1 MAIYYTRVKTF
12 SRTKQHSA
20 VAAAAYRG
28 ALCLTDTLTG
38 IVHNYQGRS
47 GVQRV
52 ICISPIGAPEWTEDP
67 QHLWNA
73 VEAAE
78 KRKDSTLAREFELAL
93 PHELSDDQR
102 WELALDVAR
111 KLVLRFQFAL
121 QVSMH
126 EPPKNADPRHY
137 YAHLLA
143 TTRRVDAQGLAQKTR
158 ELDGVING
166 KPQVEWIRATIA
178 QSINDHLR
186 QASDAERAALGAGQW
201 NVQPASPG
209 HLLSKLVKEFESAML
224 AQKRKDVTQ
233 PWSGSDD
240 SVVLN
245 NNDAVLAAWQKANN
259 APSQRLS

>member
-1 MAIYYTRVKTF
+1 MAIYHTRVKTF
-12 SRTKQHSA
+12 SRAKQHSA

-28 ALCLTDTLTG
+28 ALCLTDTRTG
-38 IVHNYQGRS
+38 IVHNYQTRS

-67 QHLWNA
+67 QQLWSA

-78 KRKDSTLAREFELAL
+78 RRKDSTVAREFEIAL

-111 KLVLRFQFAL
+111 RLVLRFQFAI

-126 EPPKNADPRHY
+126 EPPKNADVRHY

-143 TTRRVDAQGLAQKTR
+143 TTRKVDAQGLAQKTR

-166 KPQVEWIRATIA
+166 KPQVEWIRATVM
-178 QSINDHLR
+178 QSVKTHLQ
-186 QASDAERAALGAGQW
+186 QASSAGRAELHAKEADAR
-201 NVQPASPG
+201 PRSPG
-209 HLLSKLVKEFESAML
+209 HLLSRLVKEFEGAML
-224 AQKRKDVTQ
+224 AHQEKNVAR
-233 PWSGSDD
+233 PWPAVDNKTVASHSDP
-240 SVVLN
+240 
-245 NNDAVLAAWQKANN
+245 VLAAWQKANG
-259 APSQRLS
+259 APSHPLS

>member
-1 MAIYYTRVKTF
+1 MAIYHTRVKTF
-12 SRTKQHSA
+12 SRAKQHSA

-28 ALCLTDTLTG
+28 ALCLTDARTG
-38 IVHNYQGRS
+38 IVHNYQTRS

-67 QHLWNA
+67 QQLWSA

-78 KRKDSTLAREFELAL
+78 RRKDSTVARDFEVAL

-111 KLVLRFQFAL
+111 KLVLRFQFAI

-126 EPPKNADPRHY
+126 EPPKNADSRHY

-143 TTRRVDAQGLAQKTR
+143 TTRKVDAQGLAQKTR

-166 KPQVEWIRATIA
+166 KPQVEWIRATIL
-178 QSINDHLR
+178 QSITAHLR
-186 QASDAERAALGAGQW
+186 QASDAERAALRVEQPK
-201 NVQPASPG
+201 VQPTSPG
-209 HLLSKLVKEFESAML
+209 HVLSKLVKEFESAML
-224 AQKRKDVTQ
+224 AHKRKDDAP
-233 PWSGSDD
+233 PWPAADNEAVATRID
-240 SVVLN
+240 P
-245 NNDAVLAAWQKANN
+245 VLAAWQKANN

>member
-1 MAIYYTRVKTF
+1 MAIYHTRVKTF
-12 SRTKQHSA
+12 SRAKQHSA

-28 ALCLTDTLTG
+28 ALCLTDTRTG
-38 IVHNYQGRS
+38 IVHNYQSRS

-67 QHLWNA
+67 QQLWSA

-78 KRKDSTLAREFELAL
+78 KRKDSTVAREFELAL
-93 PHELSDDQR
+93 PHELSDEQR

-111 KLVLRFQFAL
+111 KLVLRFQFAI

-126 EPPKNADPRHY
+126 EPPKHADARHY
-137 YAHLLA
+137 YAHVLA

-186 QASDAERAALGAGQW
+186 QASDAGRAALGAGQSK
-201 NVQPASPG
+201 VQPTSPG
-209 HLLSKLVKEFESAML
+209 NLLSKLVKEFESAML
-224 AQKRKDVTQ
+224 AHQRKDLARPCSNADNKTLA
-233 PWSGSDD
+233 SHSDP
-240 SVVLN
+240 
-245 NNDAVLAAWQKANN
+245 VLAAWQKANN

>member
-1 MAIYYTRVKTF
+1 MAIYHTRVKTF
-12 SRTKQHSA
+12 SRAKQHSA

-28 ALCLTDTLTG
+28 ALCLTDTRTG
-38 IVHNYQGRS
+38 IVHNYQCRS

-67 QHLWNA
+67 EQLWNA

-78 KRKDSTLAREFELAL
+78 RRKDSTVARDFEVAL
-93 PHELSDDQR
+93 PHELNDEQR
-102 WELALDVAR
+102 WALALDVAR
-111 KLVLRFQFAL
+111 KLVLRFQFAI

-126 EPPKNADPRHY
+126 EPPKNADARHY

-143 TTRRVDAQGLAQKTR
+143 TTRKVDAQGLAQKTR

-186 QASDAERAALGAGQW
+186 QASDAARAVLGAGQPKD
-201 NVQPASPG
+201 QPTSTG
-209 HLLSKLVKEFESAML
+209 HLLSKLAREFESAML
-224 AQKRKDVTQ
+224 AHQRKDVTQ
-233 PWSGSDD
+233 PSSASHD

>member
-1 MAIYYTRVKTF
+1 MAIYHTRVKTF
-12 SRTKQHSA
+12 SRAKHHSA

-38 IVHNYQGRS
+38 IVHNYQSRS

-52 ICISPIGAPEWTEDP
+52 ICISPIGAPDWTEDP
-67 QHLWNA
+67 QQLWNA

-78 KRKDSTLAREFELAL
+78 KRKDSTVAREFELAL
-93 PHELSDDQR
+93 PHELNDDQR
-102 WELALDVAR
+102 WKLALDVAR
-111 KLVLRFQFAL
+111 KLVLRFQFAI

-126 EPPKNADPRHY
+126 EPPKNADARHY

-143 TTRRVDAQGLAQKTR
+143 TTRKVDAQGLAQKTR

-186 QASDAERAALGAGQW
+186 QASDAARAVLGAGQPKD
-201 NVQPASPG
+201 QPTSTG
-209 HLLSKLVKEFESAML
+209 HLLSKLVKEFENAML
-224 AQKRKDVTQ
+224 AHQRKDVTQ
-233 PWSGSDD
+233 PSSASHD